1 MRERQPGLPE
11 KMIGGLSNPLGG
23 KEIYLGNSLCRIHST
38 NDSRT
43 IGQAASSGCFRM
55 LNAHVVH
62 LADLVEIGT
71 TVKVVDRWP
80 TGEGVAR
87 TNARKQR
94 PGRG

>member
-23 KEIYLGNSLCRIHST
+23 KEIYLGNSLYRIHST

-55 LNAHVVH
+55 LNTHVVH